1 MAAQSQTSARCKTPR
16 VHKCRQYWNSFV
28 VARCCKGYLA
38 KALHGNLRLW
48 FGVSPAT
55 FLQIGMTLVSATVCV
70 CVYNATVDQLI
81 PRHSEV
87 VRKSVAGP
95 SCDDP
100 RTSEGKLLLAAP
112 VNYCILANHG
122 KPNLMGGRYEEG
134 ASTDPPAC
142 CWIPL
147 PRLQVH
153 KRTGPALAKIL

>member
-1 MAAQSQTSARCKTPR
+1 MSTVLEQFCSRKMSQGLFGQGTPR
-16 VHKCRQYWNSFV
+16 QSPPLVWGVASDLPADWNDSCQ
-28 VARCCKGYLA
+28 RD
-38 KALHGNLRLW
+38 
-48 FGVSPAT
+48 
-55 FLQIGMTLVSATVCV
+55 CV